1 MKYIVILISVLLF
14 NSCTKTS
21 KECEKITAV
30 APAAEVENLRTFLS
44 SKAITATE
52 DYRGFFYTINNEG
65 TGTNPTSCDDVTVN
79 YIGKYT
85 DDSIF
90 DQGTDVPISLPFTI
104 IGWQAGLPLVKEG
117 GSITLYLPPS
127 MGYGAGLQD
136 QSGNYIIPPNA
147 ILIFDITLSA
157 VN

>member
-1 MKYIVILISVLLF
+1 MLF

-30 APAAEVENLRTFLS
+30 APATEVENLRTFLS
-44 SKAITATE
+44 SRAINATE
-52 DYRGFFYTINNEG
+52 DYRGFFYTINSSG
-65 TGTNPTSCDDVTVN
+65 TGANPTSCDNITVN

-90 DQGTDVPISLPFTI
+90 DDGTEVPISLPFTI

-136 QSGNYIIPPNA
+136 GAGNYIIPPNA
-147 ILIFDITLSA
+147 ILIFDISLSSI
-157 VN
+157 N